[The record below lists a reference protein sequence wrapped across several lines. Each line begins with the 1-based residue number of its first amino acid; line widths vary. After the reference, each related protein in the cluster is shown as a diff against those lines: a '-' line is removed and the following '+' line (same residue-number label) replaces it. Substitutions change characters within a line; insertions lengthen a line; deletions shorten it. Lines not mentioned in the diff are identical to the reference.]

1 MKFDFPQVDL
11 PSEIVAWT
19 DVTEDILNIYKQSCR
34 LKAGIFAV
42 CIEGNMKA
50 SINLIDYEIKEN
62 DLITLLPGSIIQF
75 RERTEKVRLGFI
87 GFSSHCISRINLIK
101 SLMDVFQN
109 INENPVLS
117 LEEDIASYFKDY
129 FSLLSRVTFNERLT
143 IPPEIAD
150 TSLASLL
157 ASIRLLYKTRPG
169 STRSSSR
176 KEDICKE
183 LVQAV
188 IQNYTTERRAQFYAN
203 TLGISLQHLST
214 TVKQVTG
221 KNVLDIIAY
230 IVIMDAKAKLKSSSM
245 TIQEIAFSLNFP
257 SASFFGKYFRRYV
270 EMTPLEYRNQKL

>member
-34 LKAGIFAV
+34 LKAGIFAI

-50 SINLIDYEIKEN
+50 SINLIDYEIKPN
-62 DLITLLPGSIIQF
+62 DLLTLLPGTIIQF

-87 GFSSHCISRINLIK
+87 GFSSDCISRVNLIK
-101 SLMDVFQN
+101 LLMDVYHK
-109 INENPVLS
+109 ITELPILS
-117 LEEDIASYFKDY
+117 LQEEIAGYYKDY
-129 FSLLSRVTFNERLT
+129 FSLIARVTCNERLT
-143 IPPEIAD
+143 LPPEIAE
-150 TSLASLL
+150 TSLSFVL
-157 ASIRLLYKTRPG
+157 ASIRMMYNAYPANPHTN
-169 STRSSSR
+169 SR
-176 KEDICKE
+176 KEEICKE
-183 LVQAV
+183 LVQEV
-188 IQNYTTERRAQFYAN
+188 IHNYTTERRAQFYADK
-203 TLGISLQHLST
+203 LGISLQHLST

-270 EMTPLEYRNQKL
+270 EMTPLEYRNRKL